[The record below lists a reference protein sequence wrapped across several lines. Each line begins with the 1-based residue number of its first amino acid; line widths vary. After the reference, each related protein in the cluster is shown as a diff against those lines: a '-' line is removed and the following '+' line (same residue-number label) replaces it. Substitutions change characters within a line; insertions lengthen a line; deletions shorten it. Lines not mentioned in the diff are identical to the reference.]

1 MSLGATVLVYPRAQ
15 EPALFSGEAAP
26 YVPICAAV
34 SSVNWVSSVLVRA
47 GLGEFRDVAEDV
59 SEAGCEQGDV
69 ALVLQKS

>member
-1 MSLGATVLVYPRAQ
+1 MVLVSDEGVRIIGRELPKGAR
-15 EPALFSGEAAP
+15 

-34 SSVNWVSSVLVRA
+34 SSVNWVPSVLVRA